1 MHTANHHSAKNDII
15 QKPFSKIA
23 YIIALTWRTLSSINS
38 APVSSF
44 MARVP
49 PIWSKWAWLMR
60 IFLNVRRLIP
70 DLVDRIHQHIQA
82 FRNGCINK
90 EQSVPCIYKITSCP
104 GLPCHIP
111 CTGSYLKRL
120 NSQDPGPVS
129 QSGHRILDCRSTT
142 KRHNKT
148 LLYLNLFPF
157 W

>member
-1 MHTANHHSAKNDII
+1 MKSAFFLYRNVIRRGWAISRFLSVKDGILLHRLVN
-15 QKPFSKIA
+15 SK
-23 YIIALTWRTLSSINS
+23 SI
-38 APVSSF
+38 PKTFFV
-44 MARVP
+44 VICILP
-49 PIWSKWAWLMR
+49 
-60 IFLNVRRLIP
+60 IP

-157 W
+157 